1 MTSLYITE
9 SGAYL
14 RKRGGHVL
22 VGRNNEL
29 LFEIPLERVEDV
41 TLVDSVQ
48 ISSELSP
55 TFCNIF
61 TYFPPT
67 HFLKFYS
74 LTNP

>member
-22 VGRNNEL
+22 VGRNNEIL
-29 LFEIPLERVEDV
+29 LEVPLERIEDV

-48 ISSELSP
+48 ISSGLITEFLERNIPLSW
-55 TFCNIF
+55 
-61 TYFPPT
+61 
-67 HFLKFYS
+67 LLEEVVS
-74 LTNP
+74 LARF

>member
-48 ISSELSP
+48 ISSEL
-55 TFCNIF
+55 IGE
-61 TYFPPT
+61 
-67 HFLKFYS
+67 FLQRDVPLSWKM
-74 LTNP
+74 TV

>member
-29 LFEIPLERVEDV
+29 LLEVPLERIEDV
-41 TLVDSVQ
+41 TLIDSVQ
-48 ISSELSP
+48 ISSELISE
-55 TFCNIF
+55 
-61 TYFPPT
+61 
-67 HFLKFYS
+67 FLQRGIPLSWISGRGRF
-74 LTNP
+74 LVRF